1 MRIVFE
7 FRFWLNRTRAM
18 RVFKSSPIIRAL
30 DVFTLLAS
38 DGIYITLRGFLN
50 KERVVNNGFTP
61 EVI

>member
-1 MRIVFE
+1 
-7 FRFWLNRTRAM
+7 M
-18 RVFKSSPIIRAL
+18 RVFTSSPITKAL

-50 KERVVNNGFTP
+50 KERVLKNGFNP